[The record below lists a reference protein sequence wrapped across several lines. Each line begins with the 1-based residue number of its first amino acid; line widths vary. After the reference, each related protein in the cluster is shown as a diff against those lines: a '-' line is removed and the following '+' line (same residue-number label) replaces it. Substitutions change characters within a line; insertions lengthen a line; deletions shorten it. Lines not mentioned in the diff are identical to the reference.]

1 MFNLSNI
8 NKSHLNMEGRGLPK
22 ITAKSEEFQL
32 KTLQYGLFNLK
43 HLSQHNVFSLQFT
56 CLE

>member
-22 ITAKSEEFQL
+22 ITAKVRRVSTKNF
-32 KTLQYGLFNLK
+32 TVWF
-43 HLSQHNVFSLQFT
+43 VQFKAS
-56 CLE
+56 